1 MLKRTLY
8 TLLAALMA
16 VPAYAAPLNPDDWET
31 IDNAAPPAEC
41 FTFSDGKLFATGNTS
56 GKELYYKVTDETPL
70 MKNGS
75 GLSITLQFDSA
86 TFLADVDSAFH
97 ILFHNDNYDANGGGD
112 NFYHYI
118 NVYNYENQLN
128 LYDYVNLMDDY
139 HHLEEGVIT
148 LTINHAVKNN
158 HLCYTYTLNGIVSKE
173 YTIDTKEVNPD
184 LAWRPSFG
192 LSLCETTVYTVTDV
206 TFTTVPIP
214 EPATATL
221 SLLALAGLAVRRRRH

>member
-1 MLKRTLY
+1 
-8 TLLAALMA
+8 MA
-16 VPAYAAPLNPDDWET
+16 VSAYAAPLNPDDWMT
-31 IDNAAPPAEC
+31 IEGSAPPEGC
-41 FTFSDGKLFATGNTS
+41 FTFSNGKLLATGNTD

-97 ILFHNDNYDANGGGD
+97 ILFHNDNYDANGGGE
-112 NFYHYI
+112 NFFHYVHI
-118 NVYNYENQLN
+118 FNCENQLN
-128 LYDYVNLMDDY
+128 LYDCVNLMDDY
-139 HHLEEGVIT
+139 HHLEEGIIT
-148 LTINHAVKNN
+148 LTIDHAVKNN
-158 HLCYTYTLNGIVSKE
+158 HLCYSYTLNGIESRE

-192 LSLCETTVYTVTDV
+192 LFNNETVYTVTDV

-221 SLLALAGLAVRRRRH
+221 SLLALAGLAARRRRQ